1 MGLQR
6 GRINQGSQNSGIVLE
21 RLDRSLW
28 VDLQLR
34 LTLWCFS
41 RAVPRPPQACPN
53 HMLLD
58 ILGNVSISCLRLLR
72 YSQNHHVTTAS
83 RPLDVRTCEYI
94 LICAWLYAGQISN
107 LRLSPSNIKCDTT
120 QSWNRDKPLFRT
132 SLCVRERQKMLP
144 EKTISMMDPGEHATS
159 DAPRGICY
167 TGLDLDLNVPHPSKL
182 QRHLLL
188 LVIRLVGH
196 FRGRTGSVLMLSKD
210 LCVKYGQRTNL
221 VEAQTMVFV
230 ARNTT
235 LPVPKVH
242 CAFVHKGCTYILM
255 ERINGQPLGKSWMQR
270 SPASKLMILE
280 CLKKLVSQMR
290 CLHTDSN
297 RIRSVTGGSLY
308 DPRMPTTAGRFGP
321 FEDVQQFHCHLRHGI
336 QAHSNHDADIT
347 KLIILHSGDWDA
359 PTFTHGDL
367 SSLNILVRGDDV
379 VGIIDWETAGW
390 YPSYWEY
397 TTACQVNP
405 QNSFWRDEIDKFL
418 VAMPEALAME
428 HLRQKYFGDF

>member
-1 MGLQR
+1 MH
-6 GRINQGSQNSGIVLE
+6 
-21 RLDRSLW
+21 
-28 VDLQLR
+28 
-34 LTLWCFS
+34 
-41 RAVPRPPQACPN
+41 A
-53 HMLLD
+53 
-58 ILGNVSISCLRLLR
+58 
-72 YSQNHHVTTAS
+72 
-83 RPLDVRTCEYI
+83 
-94 LICAWLYAGQISN
+94 
-107 LRLSPSNIKCDTT
+107 
-120 QSWNRDKPLFRT
+120 
-132 SLCVRERQKMLP
+132 
-144 EKTISMMDPGEHATS
+144 EKTISIMDPGEHATS

-167 TGLDLDLNVPHPSKL
+167 TGLDADLNVPQPSKL

-196 FRGRTGSVLMLSKD
+196 FRGRTGSVLMLSKH
-210 LCVKYGQRTNL
+210 LCIKYGQRTNL
-221 VEAQTMVFV
+221 VEAQTMLFV

-255 ERINGQPLGKSWMQR
+255 ERINGQPLGKSWVQR

-290 CLHTDSN
+290 CLHTDNN

-321 FEDVQQFHCHLRHGI
+321 FENVQQFHCHLRHGI
-336 QAHSNHDADIT
+336 QAHSNHDADVT
-347 KLIILHSGDWDA
+347 KLIILHSRDWDA

-418 VAMPEALAME
+418 VPMPEALAME

>member
-1 MGLQR
+1 MG
-6 GRINQGSQNSGIVLE
+6 
-21 RLDRSLW
+21 
-28 VDLQLR
+28 
-34 LTLWCFS
+34 F
-41 RAVPRPPQACPN
+41 
-53 HMLLD
+53 
-58 ILGNVSISCLRLLR
+58 
-72 YSQNHHVTTAS
+72 
-83 RPLDVRTCEYI
+83 
-94 LICAWLYAGQISN
+94 
-107 LRLSPSNIKCDTT
+107 
-120 QSWNRDKPLFRT
+120 
-132 SLCVRERQKMLP
+132 CVRERQKVHP

-167 TGLDLDLNVPHPSKL
+167 TGFDANPNVPQPSKL
-182 QRHLLL
+182 QRRLLL

-196 FRGRTGSVLMLSKD
+196 FRRRTGSVLMLSKD
-210 LCVKYGQRTNL
+210 LCVKYGQRIDL

-230 ARNTT
+230 ARNTI
-235 LPVPKVH
+235 LPVLKVY

-255 ERINGQPLGKSWMQR
+255 ERINGQPLGKSWVQR
-270 SPASKLMILE
+270 SPASKLLVLE

-297 RIRSVTGGSLY
+297 CIRSVTGGSLY

-321 FEDVQQFHCHLRHGI
+321 FENVQQFHCYLRNGI

-347 KLIILHSGDWDA
+347 KLIILHSREWDA

-367 SSLNILVRGDDV
+367 SSLNIPVRGDDV

-390 YPSYWEY
+390 YPSYWEF

-418 VAMPEALAME
+418 VPIPEALAME
-428 HLRQKYFGDF
+428 HLRQRYFGDF